1 MANPATPADR
11 FKIRQALERARNC
24 EPDAVD
30 RNTSAILETAIT
42 NLWQRIQDAPD
53 SYVLNGDEFALF
65 NYFRV
70 RYRDNRTAQL
80 AVERFW
86 NNYRGNSANSDGA
99 IPVLTMPS
107 WQLHLRNE
115 DWERWTKPPSLAG
128 IDGLNQHWKLLHVF
142 SMCL

>member
-86 NNYRGNSANSDGA
+86 NNYRGNSANSDGGK
-99 IPVLTMPS
+99 T
-107 WQLHLRNE
+107 
-115 DWERWTKPPSLAG
+115 
-128 IDGLNQHWKLLHVF
+128 
-142 SMCL
+142 

>member
-86 NNYRGNSANSDGA
+86 NNYRGNSANSDGVSFF
-99 IPVLTMPS
+99 VLRGRCLEQEDHM
-107 WQLHLRNE
+107 LR
-115 DWERWTKPPSLAG
+115 
-128 IDGLNQHWKLLHVF
+128 LHVKPDPP
-142 SMCL
+142 

>member
-65 NYFRV
+65 NAGTVQTVMEV
-70 RYRDNRTAQL
+70 RHSTRSRTNDTWFSPICGKTTVSFFVL
-80 AVERFW
+80 
-86 NNYRGNSANSDGA
+86 RGRCLEQEDH
-99 IPVLTMPS
+99 M
-107 WQLHLRNE
+107 LR
-115 DWERWTKPPSLAG
+115 
-128 IDGLNQHWKLLHVF
+128 LHVKPDPP
-142 SMCL
+142 

>member
-1 MANPATPADR
+1 MANSATPADR
-11 FKIRQALERARNC
+11 SNVRQALERARNC

-30 RNTSAILETAIT
+30 RNTSAILETAIA

-70 RYRDNRTAQL
+70 RYRGNRIAQL

-86 NNYRGNSANSDGA
+86 NNYRGNSASSDGSK
-99 IPVLTMPS
+99 T
-107 WQLHLRNE
+107 
-115 DWERWTKPPSLAG
+115 
-128 IDGLNQHWKLLHVF
+128 
-142 SMCL
+142 

>member
-86 NNYRGNSANSDGA
+86 NNYRGNSANSDG
-99 IPVLTMPS
+99 
-107 WQLHLRNE
+107 
-115 DWERWTKPPSLAG
+115 
-128 IDGLNQHWKLLHVF
+128 
-142 SMCL
+142 